1 MKLDDR
7 QSMEPIQEVLLT
19 ARDLR
24 QLDPAIT
31 AALGVGGEAIEAP
44 IASPSAS
51 NAPKFSPDHRLTVI
65 GILSV
70 GIIASIALGAH
81 YAYSRPEPAAP
92 VVQQTWTA
100 LPEKPVVVA
109 EEELPPEPPKPTLYR
124 NPFDKS
130 EVFELPPGLSKAEA
144 RDMVA
149 DILLERA
156 RERAGKR

>member
-24 QLDPAIT
+24 QLDPAIS
-31 AALGVGGEAIEAP
+31 AALGVGGATSE
-44 IASPSAS
+44 SPRRS
-51 NAPKFSPDHRLTVI
+51 NGLRLPSDQRLTLI

-70 GIIASIALGAH
+70 GIVASIALGAH
-81 YAYSRPEPAAP
+81 YAYSRPEPEAP
-92 VVQQTWTA
+92 VVQQAWTA
-100 LPEKPVVVA
+100 LPEKPAAVV
-109 EEELPPEPPKPTLYR
+109 EEAPLPEAPKPTLYR
-124 NPFDKS
+124 NPFDKT

-149 DILLERA
+149 EILMERA
-156 RERAGKR
+156 RERTAKR

>member
-1 MKLDDR
+1 MKLDDQ

-24 QLDPAIT
+24 QLDPAIS
-31 AALGVGGEAIEAP
+31 AALGVGGDTIERP
-44 IASPSAS
+44 RVSEGLKLPT
-51 NAPKFSPDHRLTVI
+51 DRRLTVI

-81 YAYSRPEPAAP
+81 YAYSRPEPKTP

-100 LPEKPVVVA
+100 LPDKPQVVV
-109 EEELPPEPPKPTLYR
+109 EEESAPEPPKPTLYR
-124 NPFDKS
+124 NPFDKT
-130 EVFELPPGLSKAEA
+130 EVFELPPGLTQAEA

-149 DILLERA
+149 EILLERA
-156 RERAGKR
+156 RERAAKR

>member
-1 MKLDDR
+1 MKLDDG

-24 QLDPAIT
+24 QLDPAIG
-31 AALGVGGEAIEAP
+31 AALGVGSDTTIEPTSKSSGAKAP
-44 IASPSAS
+44 S
-51 NAPKFSPDHRLTVI
+51 DHRLTVI

-70 GIIASIALGAH
+70 GVIATIAFGAH
-81 YAYSRPEPAAP
+81 YAYSRPEPEAP
-92 VVQQTWTA
+92 VVQQAWTA
-100 LPEKPVVVA
+100 LPDKPEVVI

-124 NPFDKS
+124 NPFDKN

-149 DILLERA
+149 EILMERA
-156 RERAGKR
+156 RERASQR

>member
-7 QSMEPIQEVLLT
+7 QSMEPIQEVTLT

-24 QLDPAIT
+24 QLDPAIG
-31 AALGVGGEAIEAP
+31 AALGVGSDTIEP
-44 IASPSAS
+44 ASRSTGTKAS
-51 NAPKFSPDHRLTVI
+51 SDHRLTVI
-65 GILSV
+65 GVLSV
-70 GIIASIALGAH
+70 GVIATIAFGAH
-81 YAYSRPEPAAP
+81 YAYSRPEPEAP

-100 LPEKPVVVA
+100 LPEKPAVVI

-124 NPFDKS
+124 NPFDKT

-149 DILLERA
+149 EILMERA